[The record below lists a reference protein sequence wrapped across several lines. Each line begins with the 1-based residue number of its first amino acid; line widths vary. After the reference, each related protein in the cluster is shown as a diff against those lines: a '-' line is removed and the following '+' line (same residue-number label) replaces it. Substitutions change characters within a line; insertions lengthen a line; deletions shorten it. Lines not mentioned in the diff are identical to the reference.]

1 MAVSLQPEGK
11 AVATVQKKVSDISGE
26 MADDEEFGTLTV
38 KTHPLLDAPCQL
50 DILPPEVAAMKE
62 AGDIVLCAVRLPGE
76 DQARQFAVTLPE
88 FRKVVPDAALEKA
101 RGVRGRRA
109 RT

>member
-1 MAVSLQPEGK
+1 
-11 AVATVQKKVSDISGE
+11 
-26 MADDEEFGTLTV
+26 
-38 KTHPLLDAPCQL
+38 DAPCQL